1 MAPLFDWG
9 CGVEVQDYLAW
20 AASFIETMGLRG
32 YILALAIVAVSVS
45 LLKRLMDR

>member
-1 MAPLFDWG
+1 M
-9 CGVEVQDYLAW
+9 EVGDYLGW

-32 YILALAIVAVSVS
+32 YIIALAIVGVSVS